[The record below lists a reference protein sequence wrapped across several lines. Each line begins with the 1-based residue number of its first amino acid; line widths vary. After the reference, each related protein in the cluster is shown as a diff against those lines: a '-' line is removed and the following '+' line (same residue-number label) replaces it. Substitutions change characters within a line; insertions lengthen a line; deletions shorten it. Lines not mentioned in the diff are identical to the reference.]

1 VDRVSSPAI
10 QECIMAQTTAIRRA
24 PSAGTAAP
32 VADATPQLS
41 RSHCADAWGGLVD
54 RHSRMLWAI
63 AAQHR
68 LSAADSADVFQTTW
82 LRLVEHMDAIKDP
95 AAVGGWLRTTA
106 RHECLR
112 VLRQAQ
118 RHVPVG
124 DELPEQDDEPW
135 EPAERLVRAERDAAL
150 RAAVGR
156 LRASDQALL
165 ETLTADPAPSYQEI
179 SIALGLPIG
188 SIGPT
193 RARCLQRLR
202 RELERG
208 GALNDAHV
216 CA

>member
-1 VDRVSSPAI
+1 MAEISP
-10 QECIMAQTTAIRRA
+10 TRRA
-24 PSAGTAAP
+24 PSAGTDAAF
-32 VADATPQLS
+32 AGAASQLPCS
-41 RSHCADAWGGLVD
+41 PRGGRADAWGDLVD

-63 AAQHR
+63 AARHR

-95 AAVGGWLRTTA
+95 AAVGGWLATTA

-118 RHVPVG
+118 RQIPV
-124 DELPEQDDEPW
+124 DELPEQCDEPW
-135 EPAERLVRAERDAAL
+135 EPAARLVLAERDAAL
-150 RAAVGR
+150 RDAVGR

-165 ETLTADPAPSYQEI
+165 GTLTADPALSYQEI
-179 SIALGLPIG
+179 SQVLGLPIG
-188 SIGPT
+188 SIGPM

-202 RELERG
+202 RELERSG
-208 GALNDAHV
+208 VLSDAWV